1 METVEEQLV
10 LNKISKEQFDKY
22 NNKYADEVRELE
34 AELLQ
39 SKKMSSNLEKAVTKS
54 FKIAEKLH
62 QAWVTADYYDK
73 QRLQYLIFPEGMQY
87 DKKNNEVR
95 TSRLNSIFCQ
105 ISMESSLSEE
115 NKKGNLLTDC
125 LFGSSV
131 GRTGFEPAT
140 PWSQTKYSTGLN
152 YLPNCSFLKGVQK

>member
-1 METVEEQLV
+1 
-10 LNKISKEQFDKY
+10 
-22 NNKYADEVRELE
+22 
-34 AELLQ
+34 
-39 SKKMSSNLEKAVTKS
+39 MSSNLEKAVTKS

-131 GRTGFEPAT
+131 GRTGIKKTLFRVL
-140 PWSQTKYSTGLN
+140 LN
-152 YLPNCSFLKGVQK
+152 LQIYTLNLSKTFTSKDFTS